1 MKEGL
6 GRRQDPGRQGGE
18 RAPCQDMLS
27 SGPPSPVAG
36 PLLVSLFLLHFDSG
50 DEVAGTMLSAAG
62 RAECAES
69 QWSCSVSSALFL
81 SICPSGHP
89 PIQSSTHLCPSTHS
103 AHTSWVDSMPYP
115 VYGTAQGKV
124 HKVGEMGSWPICELC
139 DLGQVHNHSEPLL
152 TCL

>member
-1 MKEGL
+1 MKEGP

-50 DEVAGTMLSAAG
+50 DEVAGAMLSAAG

-81 SICPSGHP
+81 SICPSVLAFSLLYFLVPLPFNH
-89 PIQSSTHLCPSTHS
+89 ICFKF
-103 AHTSWVDSMPYP
+103 P
-115 VYGTAQGKV
+115 V
-124 HKVGEMGSWPICELC
+124 
-139 DLGQVHNHSEPLL
+139 SEFLSLMVLALALSPQIVFFAFEYAL
-152 TCL
+152 